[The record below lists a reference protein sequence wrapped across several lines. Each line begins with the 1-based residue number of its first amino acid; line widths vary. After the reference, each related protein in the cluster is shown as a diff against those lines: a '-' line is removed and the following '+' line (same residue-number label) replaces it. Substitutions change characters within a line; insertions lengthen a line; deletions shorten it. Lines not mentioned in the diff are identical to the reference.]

1 MKEIY
6 RNSEYVIFAVKPLE
20 LVEYGESVCAALTDE
35 ARRTGASMVY
45 SDYYLIKADGSRAS
59 NPLTD
64 YQPGSVRDDFDFGAL
79 VCVKVRDLENWRE
92 LCRQSDAIGC
102 SADADISAAAREIV
116 DFYSLR
122 LFLSLEDGI
131 THLSRALYNIKE
143 YDPRQSGQKQ
153 FDYVD
158 PRNRQVQIEMERVFT
173 EHLKRNGLWL
183 PERTKTVVP
192 EDVQG
197 FPVEASV
204 VIPVLNRVATVLDA
218 VHSALSQQ
226 TDFQYNVLVVDN
238 FSTDGTFE
246 ALQELGRSDERLKV
260 LRPDRTGHGIGGC
273 WNFAVNSPECG
284 AYAVQLDSD
293 DVYSGPD
300 TLQKVVDTFRA
311 ERPAMVIGSY
321 MMTDFEMKPIP
332 PGVIDHKEWTA
343 ENGHNN
349 ALRINGLGAPRAFAT
364 SILRRIGGFPDVSY
378 GEDYAV
384 GLRMTREYRISRI
397 WEPVYN
403 CRRWGG
409 NSDAALSVDKVNK
422 NNFYKDSLRSAELL
436 ARMTLVQKAGWP
448 DAAARFEALESV
460 RTRVIARFG
469 EDEWDPEKF
478 EVLAQYNPGRAVS
491 SFAKTDAASIA
502 ARKCFLCRANRPV
515 QQRRLNMNMPGGRY
529 DILLNPFPIFPQ
541 HYTLTC
547 AEHKLQ
553 KMNGSH
559 LEDALRFS
567 DVFLD
572 NVIFYNGPRSG
583 ASAPDHYH
591 LQMGCKGFMP
601 LEKDYGR
608 LPLVTVAVRRGTMVQ
623 MPTCYLRGAV
633 IINSDSVAD
642 TVSAYSQV
650 RTVMD
655 PAWDHNLICWR
666 QGARYVTVIIPRA
679 KHRPACYFAEGEQ
692 QMRISP
698 GTVDLGGIYILPD
711 KRDYDR
717 VTDADLA
724 AVLDEVVLD
733 GKAAGD
739 FMAAVVRAFDS
750 HQKAIS
756 VGLMSVEKVRVRF
769 DGSFAVDCSAEESGE
784 TAYVR
789 GSQEFKVHDGKIV
802 WCGESFEELV
812 FEPRNVIMDTFE
824 VEDVTIGVNFHWQKK
839 ENQRFRGALRL
850 IVDEGK
856 IVVINIIGVE
866 DYLYSVISSEM
877 SGRGSLEFLKA
888 HAVISRSWL
897 LARPTLSGGDVRHQE
912 VLTQVSDDKFIRW
925 YDRDDHTLFDVCA
938 DDHCQR
944 YQGLV
949 RSKDVAV
956 ARAVDE
962 TWGQVLMH
970 DGHICDARFSKCCG
984 GVTERFSA
992 CWADEDYA
1000 YLQPVEDGFCNTSD
1014 RAMLEKFLN
1023 DYDASTRDFYRW
1035 SVSYGAEQLS
1045 ELICRRSGFDFGDI
1059 VAMEPLKRGDSGRIY
1074 ELRIVGT
1081 KLTKVIGKE
1090 LEIRRVL
1097 SESHLYSS
1105 AFEIET
1111 EGELTVRNA
1120 AKTMENAV
1128 DGAAGHITGECTDA
1142 GSVRIPARW
1151 TLKGAGW
1158 GHGVGLCQIGA
1169 AVMGEKGYT
1178 YRQILAHYFKGAEVI
1193 HQNGDIE

>member
-6 RNSEYVIFAVKPLE
+6 RNGEYIIFVIKPLE
-20 LVEYGESVCAALTDE
+20 LVEYGEGVFSALVDE
-35 ARRTGASMVY
+35 ALVSGASMVY
-45 SDYYLIKADGSRAS
+45 SDYYLIKADGSKVL
-59 NPLTD
+59 NPLID

-79 VCVKVRDLENWRE
+79 VCVRRCDYESWQQ
-92 LCRQSDAIGC
+92 LCSISPAGC
-102 SADADISAAAREIV
+102 SADADINAGARELV

-122 LFLSLEDGI
+122 LYLSLEDGI
-131 THLSRALYNIKE
+131 THIARAIYNIKE
-143 YDPRQSGQKQ
+143 YDPRLSGQKQ

-183 PERTKTVVP
+183 EERTRTIDEK
-192 EDVQG
+192 DVQG

-204 VIPVLNRVATVLDA
+204 IIPVLNRVATVLDA
-218 VHSALSQQ
+218 VRSALSQK
-226 TDFQYNVLVVDN
+226 TDFSYNVLVVDN

-246 ALQELGRSDERLKV
+246 VLQELALRDDRLKV
-260 LRPDRTGHGIGGC
+260 LRPERSGHGIGGC
-273 WNFAVNSPECG
+273 WNIAINSPECG

-293 DVYSGPD
+293 DVYSGHD
-300 TLQKVVDTFRA
+300 TLQKVIDTFRL
-311 ERPAMVIGSY
+311 EQPAMVIGSY
-321 MMTDFEMKPIP
+321 MMTDFDMNPIP
-332 PGVIDHKEWTA
+332 PGVIDHKEWTS

-364 SILRRIGGFPDVSY
+364 SVLRRIGGFPDVSY

-409 NSDAALSVDKVNK
+409 NSDAALSIEKVNK

-436 ARMTLVQKAGWP
+436 ARMTLIQKAAWP
-448 DAAARFEALESV
+448 DAAARFDALEHV
-460 RTRVIARFG
+460 ETRVIASFG
-469 EDEWDPEKF
+469 EDRWDPEKF
-478 EVLAQYNPGRAVS
+478 EVLAQFNPARAVS

-502 ARKCFLCRANRPV
+502 ARPCFLCRANRPV
-515 QQRRLNMNMPGGRY
+515 QQRRLGMNMPGERY

-547 AEHKLQ
+547 ASHKLQ
-553 KMNGSH
+553 QMTEVH

-567 DVFLD
+567 DIFHE

-601 LEKDYGR
+601 LERDYER
-608 LPLVTVAVRRGTMVQ
+608 LPLVTVAVRRGTMIQ
-623 MPTCYLRGAV
+623 MPAEYLHGAV
-633 IINSDSVAD
+633 ILNSDSIAD

-650 RTVMD
+650 RALMN
-655 PAWDHNLICWR
+655 AEWDHNLICWR
-666 QGARYVTVIIPRA
+666 YGTRYVTVIIPRA
-679 KHRPACYFAEGEQ
+679 KHRPACYYVEGQ
-692 QMRISP
+692 AQMRISP

-717 VTDADLA
+717 VTSADLA
-724 AVLDEVVLD
+724 EVLGEVVID
-733 GKAAGD
+733 EKDARA
-739 FMAAVVRAFDS
+739 FMAAVARAFDS
-750 HQKAIS
+750 AQKSIS

-769 DGSFAVDCSAEESGE
+769 DGSFIADVADEN
-784 TAYVR
+784 AYVR
-789 GSQEFKVHDGKIV
+789 GAQEFGVRDGKIV
-802 WCGESFEELV
+802 WCDECFDELV
-812 FEPRNVIMDTFE
+812 FEPRNTLTDTFE

-850 IVDEGK
+850 MVDAGK
-856 IVVINIIGVE
+856 IVVVNIIGVE

-897 LARPTLSGGDVRHQE
+897 LARPTLSGGDVRRHE
-912 VLTQVSDDKFIRW
+912 VLTQITEDKFIRW

-956 ARAVDE
+956 ARAIDE
-962 TWGQVLMH
+962 TWGQVLMSE
-970 DGHICDARFSKCCG
+970 GRICDARFSKCCG

-992 CWADEDYA
+992 CWADEDYS
-1000 YLQPVEDGFCNTSD
+1000 YLQSVEDPFCNTSD

-1035 SVSYGAEQLS
+1035 TVSYSAEQLS
-1045 ELICRRSGFDFGDI
+1045 QLICSRSGFDFGDI
-1059 VAMEPLKRGDSGRIY
+1059 VALEPLKRGDSGRIY

-1081 KLTKVIGKE
+1081 KMTKIIGKE

-1097 SESHLYSS
+1097 SDSHLYSS
-1105 AFEIET
+1105 AFEVET
-1111 EGELTVRNA
+1111 EGDKIVYSHEDAVKVP
-1120 AKTMENAV
+1120 AK
-1128 DGAAGHITGECTDA
+1128 
-1142 GSVRIPARW
+1142 W

-1169 AVMGEKGYT
+1169 AVMGEKGCKYDE
-1178 YRQILAHYFKGAEVI
+1178 ILAHYFVGAEITRV
-1193 HQNGDIE
+1193 EEL

>member
-1 MKEIY
+1 M
-6 RNSEYVIFAVKPLE
+6 IFAIKPLE
-20 LVEYGESVCAALTDE
+20 LVEYGEGVFSAMIDE
-35 ARRTGASMVY
+35 ALRTGASMVY
-45 SDYYLIKADGSRAS
+45 SDYYLLKADGSKVP
-59 NPLTD
+59 NPLID

-79 VCVKVRDLENWRE
+79 VCVKEDDFVEWFDL
-92 LCRQSDAIGC
+92 CSQDSGAGC
-102 SADADISAAAREIV
+102 NDGTPDAARPLV
-116 DFYSLR
+116 GFYSLR
-122 LFLSLEDGI
+122 LFLSSKNGI
-131 THLSRALYNIKE
+131 THIARTLYNIKE
-143 YDPRQSGQKQ
+143 YDPRLSGQKQ

-173 EHLKRNGLWL
+173 EYLKRNSLWL
-183 PERTKTVVP
+183 PERTKTIT
-192 EDVQG
+192 EQDVQG

-204 VIPVLNRVATVLDA
+204 VIPVLNRVGTVMDA
-218 VHSALSQQ
+218 VHSALSQK

-238 FSTDGTFE
+238 FSTDGTYE
-246 ALQELGRSDERLKV
+246 ALQELAQADPRLKV
-260 LRPDRTGHGIGGC
+260 LRPEQSGHGIGGC
-273 WNFAVNSPECG
+273 WNIAVNSPECG

-293 DVYSGPD
+293 DVYSGEG
-300 TLQKVVDTFRA
+300 TLQKVVDAFRA

-332 PGVIDHKEWTA
+332 PGVIDHKEWTP

-364 SILRRIGGFPDVSY
+364 SVLRRVGGFPDVSY

-436 ARMTLVQKAGWP
+436 ARMTLIQKGQWP
-448 DAAARFEALESV
+448 EAAARFEALEKV
-460 RTRVIARFG
+460 QTRVIASYG
-469 EDEWDPEKF
+469 EDPLDPAKF
-478 EVLAQYNPGRAVS
+478 DVMAQFNPARAVS

-502 ARKCFLCRANRPV
+502 ARPCFLCRANRPE
-515 QQRRLNMNMPGGRY
+515 QQRRLNMNMPGERY

-547 AEHKLQ
+547 AGHKLQ
-553 KMNGSH
+553 EMNEQR

-567 DVFLD
+567 DIFLE

-601 LEKDYGR
+601 LERDYER
-608 LPLVTVAVRRGTMVQ
+608 LPMVTVAVRRGTMVQ
-623 MPTCYLRGAV
+623 MPTAYLRGAV
-633 IINSDSVAD
+633 VLDSDSVAD
-642 TVSAYSQV
+642 TVSAYSRV
-650 RTVMD
+650 RSLMD
-655 PAWDHNLICWR
+655 PEWDHNLICWR
-666 QGARYVTVIIPRA
+666 RGARYVTVIIPRA
-679 KHRPACYFAEGEQ
+679 KHRPARYFAEGED

-717 VTDADLA
+717 VTAADLE

-733 GKAAGD
+733 EKAAGG
-739 FMAAVVRAFDS
+739 FMASVARAFDS
-750 HQKAIS
+750 TQKSIS
-756 VGLMSVEKVRVRF
+756 VGLMSVEKVKVRF
-769 DGSFAVDCSAEESGE
+769 DGSFSVDAGQGAGQGAGEAGAACSACSDQSV
-784 TAYVR
+784 YVR
-789 GSQEFKVHDGKIV
+789 GAQEFEVREGKIV
-802 WCGESFEELV
+802 WCGECFDELV
-812 FEPRNVIMDTFE
+812 FEPRNVITGAFE

-839 ENQRFRGALRL
+839 ETQRFRGALRL
-850 IVDEGK
+850 LVDDGK
-856 IVVINIIGVE
+856 IVVINVVGVE

-912 VLTQVSDDKFIRW
+912 VLTQVSDDRFIRW

-949 RSKDVAV
+949 RSGDVAV
-956 ARAVDE
+956 ARAIDE
-962 TWGQVLMH
+962 TWGEVLMY
-970 DGHICDARFSKCCG
+970 DGRICDARFSKCCG

-1000 YLQPVEDGFCNTSD
+1000 YLQPVKDEFCNTDD

-1035 SVSYGAEQLS
+1035 SVTYTAEQLA
-1045 ELICRRSGFDFGDI
+1045 ELIRRRSGFDFGDI
-1059 VAMEPLKRGDSGRIY
+1059 VALEPLRRGDSGRIF

-1105 AFEIET
+1105 AFEVCAEGET
-1111 EGELTVRNA
+1111 EVAGP
-1120 AKTMENAV
+1120 
-1128 DGAAGHITGECTDA
+1128 DGGAG
-1142 GSVRIPARW
+1142 VKVPARW
-1151 TLKGAGW
+1151 TLNGSGW

-1178 YRQILAHYFKGAEVI
+1178 YDQILAHYFVGAAI
-1193 HQNGDIE
+1193 TRF